1 MGKSL
6 TEAAKLVLENANAD
20 TLKPKS
26 QHADAPETLATPDKI
41 GDAPVKPGEGNNL
54 GAAASAPIKKDK
66 SAPTKTA
73 KAPEPAQH
81 LEEDEEVECEG
92 IQEEDDIELSEELE
106 EFIDQCIAEGMS
118 EEEIE
123 EAIAENFE
131 LVTEEED
138 ESLEEE
144 EEAEELE
151 EHVIDMSEHVNALLE
166 GETLSEEF
174 KEKATTIFEAA
185 VRTKLEE
192 ERNLMEE
199 AYAVALEEAVEDI
212 KEELA
217 QNIDDYL
224 NYVTEQWMLEN
235 EVAIEASLRTE
246 LTEDFINSLRQ
257 VFAEHYIEIPA
268 DKVDILEEMGSK
280 IEELTEKLNEEIESN
295 VALNKALNESTKS
308 LVVNDLTDGL
318 TSAQAEKLKELAESV
333 EFTDVEEF
341 AEKIQTLRESYFPT
355 NSVTPQKE
363 LDSSEIA
370 DGRSMIQEDLQGPMA
385 KYVQVLGKKLPN

>member
-26 QHADAPETLATPDKI
+26 QHADAPETLATPDKL

-54 GAAASAPIKKDK
+54 GAAASAPVKKNSD
-66 SAPTKTA
+66 AQTKGA
-73 KAPEPAQH
+73 KAPDPAQH
-81 LEEDEEVECEG
+81 LEEDEEVEGED
-92 IQEEDDIELSEELE
+92 IQEEEDIEISEELE
-106 EFIDQCIAEGMS
+106 AFIDQCIEEGLS

-131 LVTEEED
+131 LVTEEE
-138 ESLEEE
+138 EELEEE
-144 EEAEELE
+144 EDLEEEE

-174 KEKATTIFEAA
+174 KTKATTIFEAA

-192 ERNLMEE
+192 ERSLMEQ
-199 AYAVALEEAVEDI
+199 AYETALTESVEQI
-212 KEELA
+212 KEELE

-257 VFAEHYIEIPA
+257 VFAEHYIDIPS

-295 VALNKALNESTKS
+295 VELNKALNESHKQ
-308 LVVNDLTDGL
+308 LVVKEITEGL

-333 EFTDVEEF
+333 EFADADEF
-341 AEKIQTLRESYFPT
+341 TEKIQTLRESYFPT
-355 NSVTPQKE
+355 TQVTSPKE
-363 LDSSEIA
+363 LDKVEVA